1 MEAIGEGYEQMFPRQ
16 TNRTETGFGL
26 GVEFIDS
33 VDGVSSSARPTSEAL
48 PCFDVEVCICG
59 SCCVKVEFGGVRGE
73 LFGGERV
80 PSMRHS

>member
-16 TNRTETGFGL
+16 TKRTETGFGVS
-26 GVEFIDS
+26 VEFIDS

-48 PCFDVEVCICG
+48 PCFDVEVCISG
-59 SCCVKVEFGGVRGE
+59 SCCVEVEFGGVRGE
-73 LFGGERV
+73 PFESERV